1 MSLFDQFETNAE
13 KEAEG
18 VEVQYAP
25 NKDGT
30 IPTFILS
37 RMGKSNKKYAK
48 ALDKSSKPY
57 ARQLQLGTLAEETA
71 EALFMGV
78 FVKTV
83 LKGWKNV
90 RGRDGK
96 DLPFSP
102 ENAIMVLKALPDLY
116 DDLQDKARSAALFRE
131 ETNEA
136 DAGN

>member
-13 KEAEG
+13 KETEG

-30 IPTFILS
+30 IPTFTLS
-37 RMGKSNKKYAK
+37 RMGKANKKYSK

-71 EALFMGV
+71 ESLFMGV

-83 LKGWKNV
+83 LKGWANV
-90 RGRDGK
+90 RGKDGK
-96 DLPFSP
+96 DLAFTP
-102 ENAIMVLKALPDLY
+102 ENALMVLKALPDLY
-116 DDLQDKARSAALFRE
+116 EDLQDKARSAALFRE
-131 ETNEA
+131 ETNE
-136 DAGN
+136 DDVKN